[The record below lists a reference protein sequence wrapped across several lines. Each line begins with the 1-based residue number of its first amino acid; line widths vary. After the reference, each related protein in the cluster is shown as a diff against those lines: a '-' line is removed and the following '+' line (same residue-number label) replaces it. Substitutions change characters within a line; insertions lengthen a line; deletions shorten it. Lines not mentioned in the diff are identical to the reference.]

1 MNSTDL
7 ALGLRAYTGWAVAI
21 TLGIGPS
28 GPMIIDRRRI
38 ALQDPGLPGEVYHV
52 AHSLEADVAAGLIAQ
67 AIEAS
72 QSAAFEGL
80 TALMGDISK
89 HGLLARA
96 GIVVG
101 KGPPRPPPPHAR
113 MSHTGFHASEGQLYR
128 HTLIQA
134 AERARL
140 ELSIITE
147 PELLEAAAATLGLA
161 PAVLTARV
169 TQLGASVGP
178 PWTQR
183 EKSAALAAWMAL
195 ARS

>member
-1 MNSTDL
+1 M
-7 ALGLRAYTGWAVAI
+7 
-21 TLGIGPS
+21 
-28 GPMIIDRRRI
+28 
-38 ALQDPGLPGEVYHV
+38 PGEVYHV
-52 AHSLEADVAAGLIAQ
+52 AHGLEADVAAGLIAQ

-134 AERARL
+134 AGRARL